1 MGPEVK
7 QNATATEGAVTAASA
22 ARNRDWR
29 VRLSLAP
36 SADYLYKAATAG
48 ILAPLAATDGVVFPY
63 TPAINISYAA
73 NYDGTHPT
81 HTNYKI
87 NQYKNSSV
95 ESIQLTAD
103 FTCQDTFEANYLLAC
118 IHFFKSMTKMFY
130 GQDENPKNGTPPPL
144 GFFHGL
150 GTFQFNQHPVGITNF
165 AYSLPNDVDYIRA
178 TNTDK
183 ANADAKTTLIGGQ
196 LNPGGTRPPT
206 DFKVTADNGIT
217 YVPTQMKININ
228 CVPILSR
235 NTISNKF
242 SLKDYA
248 TGNLTR
254 GSQNDFPG
262 IW

>member
-1 MGPEVK
+1 MPDP
-7 QNATATEGAVTAASA
+7 NAEKVAGALEAKTA
-22 ARNRDWR
+22 ARNSDWR

-36 SADYLYKAATAG
+36 SANYLYKSAIPG
-48 ILAPLAATDGVVFPY
+48 ILAPLVATDGVVFPY
-63 TPAINISYAA
+63 TPAINLSYVA

-95 ESIQLTAD
+95 EGITVTAD

-165 AYSLPNDVDYIRA
+165 AYSLPKDVDYIRA
-178 TNTDK
+178 TNTDTQT
-183 ANADAKTTLIGGQ
+183 NDSPLTLIGGQ
-196 LNPGGTRPPT
+196 LNPGGTIPPT
-206 DFKVTADNGIT
+206 NFKVTSATGIT
-217 YVPTQMKININ
+217 YVPTTMTMTIN
-228 CVPILSR
+228 CVPIISR
-235 NTISNKF
+235 NNISNKF

-248 TGNLTR
+248 TGSLLR
-254 GSQNDFPG
+254 GAKNNFPG
-262 IW
+262 MW